1 MFFKS
6 MWLVNQVIK
15 RIKQIHM
22 TRLVD
27 FSKQSIEKLPLQVVN
42 SKEEGAKFVA
52 TIIADLIKEKEAQ
65 GKKTV
70 LGLATG
76 SSPILIYKELIRMH
90 KEEGLS
96 FKNVVTFNLDEY
108 YPMSPECKQS
118 YVKFM
123 HENLFDHIDIPR
135 ENVHIPDGT
144 VELPQMEGFCAEYEE
159 KIKSFGGIDF
169 QLLGIGRSGHIG
181 FNEPGSAINSTTRLV
196 KLDPVTIGDAAKD
209 FGNKDAVPTKAITM
223 GINTILSARRIVL
236 AAWGKNK
243 SLIVKKM
250 IEGPVSS
257 DVPASFLQLH
267 NDVLVISDHDATA
280 ELSRNK
286 APWLYGMVNW
296 TPKMIK
302 RAVIWLSLKT
312 GKPILKLT
320 DEDYKSEGL
329 TDLLAFYGKAYDLNI
344 KVFGQIRDTI
354 TGWPGGK
361 PGAFEKSRPER
372 PEPAIKRSL
381 VFSPHPDD
389 DVISMGGT
397 LLRLADQGHDVHVA
411 YQTSGNIAVADD
423 DALRFSTFAV
433 DLLKSNDEESRK
445 IEEEHQRLIQF
456 LKNKKPEDV
465 DTPFVKDIKRLIRQG
480 EAQAAC
486 RFCGVKEE
494 NVHFLYLP
502 FYETGEIRKKP
513 MSEKDVQI
521 VIDLLR
527 KIQPHQIFA
536 AGDLQDP
543 HGTHEVCLQIILA
556 ALRKIKD
563 DGDEWLK
570 DCYVWLY
577 RGAWQEWDIEDIEMA
592 VPISPDELMRKRKAI
607 FKHQSQKDFPVFP
620 GKDRREFWQRAE
632 DRNRATA
639 RLYDKLGLTEYEA
652 IEAFVRYPIDDEE
665 SFLK

>member
-1 MFFKS
+1 MS
-6 MWLVNQVIK
+6 NQVN
-15 RIKQIHM
+15 
-22 TRLVD
+22 
-27 FSKQSIEKLPLQVVN
+27 FSEQSIEKLPLQIVAN
-42 SKEEGAKFVA
+42 KEEGAK
-52 TIIADLIKEKEAQ
+52 IIATLISDLIKEKTAQ

-76 SSPILIYKELIRMH
+76 SSPILIYKELIRQH

-96 FKNVVTFNLDEY
+96 FKNVITFNLDEY
-108 YPMSPECKQS
+108 YPMHPESKQS

-123 HENLFDHIDIPR
+123 WENLFDHIDIEPQ
-135 ENVHIPDGT
+135 NVHIPDGT
-144 VELPQMEGFCAEYEE
+144 IEIDQIEPYCTQYEE
-159 KIKSFGGIDF
+159 KIKSVGGIDL

-196 KLDPVTIGDAAKD
+196 KLDPITIADAAKD
-209 FGNKDAVPTKAITM
+209 FGNKEAVPTKALTM
-223 GINTILSARRIVL
+223 GINTILSAKRIIL

-243 SLIVKKM
+243 SIILKKM
-250 IEGPVSS
+250 LEGPVSTK
-257 DVPASFLQLH
+257 VPASFLQLH
-267 NDVLVISDHDATA
+267 TDVTVFADKDATD
-280 ELSRNK
+280 ELSRTK

-302 RAVIWLSLKT
+302 RAVVWLSLKT

-320 DEDYKSEGL
+320 DDDYKSEGL

-344 KVFGQIRDTI
+344 KVFSQIRDTI

-361 PGAFEKSRPER
+361 PGAHEKTRPER
-372 PEPAIKRSL
+372 PEPPVKRSL
-381 VFSPHPDD
+381 IFSPHPDD

-397 LLRLADQGHDVHVA
+397 LLRLTDQGHDVHVA
-411 YQTSGNIAVADD
+411 YQTSGNIAVFDD

-433 DLLKSNDEESRK
+433 DLLKCYNIDTPLT
-445 IEEEHQRLIQF
+445 EEHKKLTQF
-456 LKNKKPEDV
+456 LKEKKPD
-465 DTPFVKDIKRLIRQG
+465 DIDIPFVKNIKRLIRQG

-486 RFCGVKEE
+486 RFCNVKEE
-494 NVHFLYLP
+494 NVHFLNLP
-502 FYETGEIRKKP
+502 FYETGLIEKKP
-513 MSEKDVQI
+513 MSEADINI

-527 KIQPHQIFA
+527 QVKPHQIFA

-556 ALRKIKD
+556 ALRKIKSE
-563 DGDEWLK
+563 GDAWLK
-570 DCYVWLY
+570 DCYIWLY

-620 GKDRREFWQRAE
+620 GEDSREFWQRAE

-639 RLYDKLGLTEYEA
+639 KLYDKLGLTEYEA
-652 IEAFVRYPIDDEE
+652 IEAFVRYPLDNED